1 MNKQQLTQLVSA
13 NIYAKQGFSIN
24 IKGQSPTHG
33 YMSGFKCGELVKAT
47 ESILFDEISDWV
59 DQNFEK
65 LDDANLFAG
74 GWVDGELY
82 YLEISRNIGIEQ
94 AAKDFARK
102 TKQIAIWDV
111 VAGKGIDLNY

>member
-1 MNKQQLTQLVSA
+1 MKKEQLKQFIAA

-24 IKGQSPTHG
+24 IKGQSPTQG
-33 YMSGFKCGELVKAT
+33 YMAGFKCGELVKAT

-59 DQNFEK
+59 DENFQK

-82 YLEISRNIGIEQ
+82 YLEISRNIGLEL

-102 TKQIAIWDV
+102 TQQIAIWDV
-111 VAGKGIDLNY
+111 VAGKGIDLIY